1 MKSRVSYRILF
12 VILVLVLLTV
22 YMLPLLA
29 CGGTIEEVGG
39 AVETYR
45 ENVISP
51 GGDLIG
57 ISKELEDST
66 YKRNK

>member
-12 VILVLVLLTV
+12 IILVLVLLTV

-29 CGGTIEEVGG
+29 CGGTIEEGYN
-39 AVETYR
+39 TYK
-45 ENVISP
+45 ENVLSP
-51 GGDLIG
+51 AGDAIG
-57 ISKELEDST
+57 ISNALERST